1 MLRMIFSPRGLYRKV
16 AELMSLDDPP
26 WKIALGLAVG
36 IFISCTPFYG
46 LHTVLAIVVAM
57 LLRVNK
63 AVTVTGAWL
72 NLPWFAPF
80 VYGLALRLGQV
91 VLAGDRHPPVEQARW
106 AELGAS
112 LWPVYS
118 MADVTRTLVAYSD
131 LLFAASKALL
141 LGSLLVGLLAG
152 TVTYVVALAAIREVR
167 RVRPRDDRPSRDT
180 QAA

>member
-1 MLRMIFSPRGLYRKV
+1 MIWSPRGLYRRV

-46 LHTVLAIVVAM
+46 LHTLLAIVVATV
-57 LLRVNK
+57 LRINS

-80 VYGLALRLGQV
+80 VYGLALRIGQV
-91 VLAGDRHPPVEQARW
+91 VLAGERHPPTEAVPW
-106 AELGAS
+106 AELRAS
-112 LWPVYS
+112 LWPPYS
-118 MADVTRTLVAYSD
+118 WADLIQTLGAYSD

-141 LGSLLVGLLAG
+141 IGSVLVGLLAG
-152 TVTYVVALAAIREVR
+152 GVTYLVALAAILELR
-167 RVRPRDDRPSRDT
+167 RTRPPGQRPSRDT
-180 QAA
+180 EGA